1 VSRLL
6 AVVAETLRGRADL
19 SVVAN
24 VATLVTS
31 TSREQHFGIYREL
44 DVDMV
49 AFQSAM
55 PGQPCALGYRDIHAY
70 RHERIG
76 VKAEAETVIK

>member
-1 VSRLL
+1 M
-6 AVVAETLRGRADL
+6 
-19 SVVAN
+19 AN

-55 PGQPCALGYRDIHAY
+55 PGQPYALGYRDMQAD
-70 RHERIG
+70 RHGKIG
-76 VKAEAETVIK
+76 VKTEAETMIK